1 MPEKSGIFFYIMLPA
16 SKIVFYGTP
25 EIALESLKALVE
37 GGYQV
42 VGVVTAPDKPAG
54 RGMKLRASA
63 IKQYALEQGLEVLQP
78 ERMSD
83 PGFLARLQTLDP
95 DIQVVVAFRMLP
107 KAVWALPAKG
117 TFNLHASLLP
127 QYRGA
132 APINRAIM
140 NGETETGLTT
150 FFLRDKVDTGDIIF
164 RESMSIGPEET
175 AGELHDHMKVKG
187 AELVVK
193 TVVSIISGNANACDQ
208 SQFTDPGSPLKPAP
222 KIFTETCRID
232 WTMPSAV
239 IYNIIRGLSPVP
251 AAFTEIRIKDGS
263 LAKLKIF
270 RAALGQQ
277 GPSGSPGMLT
287 TDGRS
292 FLKISASDGDIVINE
307 LQLEGRK
314 PMQTDEFLRGLG
326 RNII

>member
-1 MPEKSGIFFYIMLPA
+1 MHPA
-16 SKIVFYGTP
+16 PKIVFFGTP
-25 EIALESLKALVE
+25 EIALESLKALFE
-37 GGYQV
+37 GGYHL

-63 IKQYALEQGLEVLQP
+63 VKQYAVDHGLEVLQP

-83 PGFLARLQTLDP
+83 SAFLARLKALDP
-95 DIQVVVAFRMLP
+95 EIQVVVAFRMLP
-107 KAVWALPAKG
+107 KEVWAMPSKG

-150 FFLRDKVDTGDIIF
+150 FFLREKVDTGDIIF

-175 AGELHDHMKVKG
+175 AGELHDRMKVKG
-187 AELVVK
+187 AQLVTK
-193 TVVSIISGNANACDQ
+193 TVDAIISGNVETSDQ
-208 SQFTDPGSPLKPAP
+208 SQFTDHGSRLNPAP

-239 IYNIIRGLSPVP
+239 IYNIIRGLSPLP
-251 AAFTEIRIKDGS
+251 AAFTEIRMKDGS

-270 RAALGQQ
+270 SAALRKQ
-277 GPSGSPGMLT
+277 GPSASPGMLT
-287 TDGRS
+287 TDGHS
-292 FLKISASDGDIVINE
+292 FLCISASDGDIVINE

-314 PMQTDEFLRGLG
+314 PMLTEEFLRGAG

>member
-1 MPEKSGIFFYIMLPA
+1 MHPA
-16 SKIVFYGTP
+16 PKIVFYGTP
-25 EIALESLKALVE
+25 EIALESLKALAE
-37 GGYQV
+37 GGYHV

-63 IKQYALEQGLEVLQP
+63 VKQFALEQGLEILQP

-83 PGFLARLQTLDP
+83 PGFLARLQALDP

-107 KAVWALPAKG
+107 KTVWAMPAKG

-132 APINRAIM
+132 APINWAIM

-164 RESMSIGPEET
+164 RESLNIGPEET
-175 AGELHDHMKVKG
+175 AGELHDRMKVKG
-187 AELVVK
+187 AALVVK
-193 TVVSIISGNANACDQ
+193 TVEAISSGNVATFDQ
-208 SQFTDPGSPLKPAP
+208 SRFTDHGSPLKPAP

-232 WTMPSAV
+232 WTMPSTV

-251 AAFTEIRIKDGS
+251 AAFTEIRMKDGS

-270 RAALGQQ
+270 RASIGKQE
-277 GPSGSPGMLT
+277 PSGSPGMLT
-287 TDGRS
+287 TDGHS

-307 LQLEGRK
+307 LQMEGRK
-314 PMQTDEFLRGLG
+314 PMQTVEFLRGSG

>member
-1 MPEKSGIFFYIMLPA
+1 MRPA
-16 SKIVFYGTP
+16 PKIVFYGTP
-25 EIALESLKALVE
+25 EIASESLKALVDC
-37 GGYQV
+37 GYHI

-63 IKQYALEQGLEVLQP
+63 VRQYALEQGLEVLQP

-83 PGFLARLQTLDP
+83 PGFLARLQALEP

-107 KAVWALPAKG
+107 KTVWSLPARG

-132 APINRAIM
+132 APINWAVI
-140 NGETETGLTT
+140 NGEKETGLTT

-164 RESMSIGPEET
+164 RESMNIGPDET
-175 AGELHDHMKVKG
+175 AGELHDRMKVKG
-187 AELVVK
+187 AQLVVR
-193 TVVSIISGNANACDQ
+193 TVEAIVSGNVETFEQ
-208 SQFTDPGSPLKPAP
+208 SGFMDHGSQLNPAP

-232 WTMPSAV
+232 WTMPSAA
-239 IYNIIRGLSPVP
+239 IYNFIRGLSPVP
-251 AAFTEIRIKDGS
+251 GAFTEIRMKDGKLS
-263 LAKLKIF
+263 KLKIF
-270 RAALGQQ
+270 QAALGKH
-277 GPSGSPGMLT
+277 GPSGSPGILT
-287 TDGRS
+287 TDGHS
-292 FLKISASDGDIVINE
+292 FLGISASDGDILINE

-314 PMQTDEFLRGLG
+314 PMKTGEFLRGAG